1 MVFKA
6 QRTMLLSNLDLFYI
20 SPFAMTSAPANKTS
34 WNFHAERDALIAE
47 AHARPAQSV
56 RAPAEILHV
65 AFAANQEV
73 YQQFFDKIDPD
84 ASPSSLRHIVGALG
98 KIRVKMERHTE
109 FMSCTLFK
117 DLNDNADD
125 IRLPD
130 FLRETFPMEDT
141 EIHVLVRLKIVK
153 SAREMLKELPID
165 ERIYGGKIRNDIDVR
180 STFKPDASGAIRF
193 VLYGKNLT
201 GDELGRRLQRL
212 IEMETYRTMSL
223 LGLPKA
229 RNVSAQLTG
238 FERELDDLTVSLR
251 DNDASQLDDED
262 LFQRLSGLSERNN
275 ILASEIRY
283 RFAASRA
290 YFDLFTQRMSSLEE
304 VKVGDV
310 QTMSGFLR
318 SRINPAI
325 ATIEST
331 AKRQET
337 LTNDLSRALVLL
349 RTRIELN
356 LNKGNQALLQS
367 MDKRHDQQLKI
378 SRTVEGLSVVAIT
391 YYAVGL
397 VSHLLKAI
405 SEQPWMPLSNTTLT
419 ALSVPFILAL
429 VWFALHRVRSAWSK

>member
-1 MVFKA
+1 
-6 QRTMLLSNLDLFYI
+6 
-20 SPFAMTSAPANKTS
+20 MTIEAAPPPAVTKPS

-65 AFAANQEV
+65 AFAASQEV
-73 YQQFFDKIDPD
+73 YQRFFDQIDPS
-84 ASPSSLRHIVGALG
+84 ATPSSLRHIVGSIG

-117 DLNDNADD
+117 DLDDGADD

-130 FLRETFPMEDT
+130 FVREVFPMDET
-141 EIHVLVRLKIVK
+141 EIHVLLRLKIVK

-180 STFKPDASGAIRF
+180 STFKPDDSGAIRF

-229 RNVSAQLTG
+229 RNVGAQLTE

-251 DNDASQLDDED
+251 DNQASPVDDED
-262 LFQRLSGLSERNN
+262 LFQRLSSLSERNN

-405 SEQPWMPLSNTTLT
+405 SEQPWMPFSNTTLT

-429 VWFALHRVRSAWSK
+429 VWFALHRVRSAWTK